1 MPRQVRELFAC
12 EAMFGYPA
20 SLLRRW
26 RVPKGEFEM
35 SDQNEEQLSPEE
47 QQLSPSIQAQL
58 RQGRKAARD
67 LEAATLLN
75 AKREKMD
82 VVVAAGVPNH
92 PAREV
97 VFENYDG
104 PMDAENI
111 KAYAEKYGIVAVQ
124 AENQG
129 PSAEEIAAQR
139 QILNAGGGAP
149 AASGDVDLAI
159 AMRNAKSKQELMGI
173 IGEVVGQP
181 GFKNRD
187 GLVGV
192 WPEPI

>member
-1 MPRQVRELFAC
+1 MPDE
-12 EAMFGYPA
+12 
-20 SLLRRW
+20 
-26 RVPKGEFEM
+26 
-35 SDQNEEQLSPEE
+35 NEESLSPEE

-67 LEAATLLN
+67 LEAATLLA

-82 VVVAAGVPNH
+82 AVVAAGVPNH
-92 PAREV
+92 PARDV

-111 KAYAEKYGIVAVQ
+111 KAYAEKFGIVAVPEPVSNAPTEQ
-124 AENQG
+124 
-129 PSAEEIAAQR
+129 EIAAQR

-149 AASGDVDLAI
+149 AQSGDVDAAI
-159 AMRNAKSKQELMGI
+159 AMRNSKSKSELLGI
-173 IGEVVGQP
+173 IGQLVDQP

-187 GLVGV
+187 GLIGT